1 MCGWKM
7 RRRQSLQN
15 NSIIDRVSAGNK
27 GPVLWVLIKDPR
39 RRRKMEKDKKRR
51 GSKAAESRRSFWE
64 IKGSPSF
71 SHTQKKKS
79 LRQSHGAARCFDVH
93 LSGCRVAASQVF
105 CVLAAVGRRGFGDY
119 AEKCPGKKQMQKQMV
134 PCNKTHFRDFR
145 RLLVSVLNCFALKAP
160 CVRFSAI

>member
-71 SHTQKKKS
+71 SHTQKKKARGS
-79 LRQSHGAARCFDVH
+79 LT
-93 LSGCRVAASQVF
+93 
-105 CVLAAVGRRGFGDY
+105 GRRAALMCIYLDVVSPHRRSSVFWLQSVGGVLGITLKNVRGKNKCKSKWFHATKHIFETLGD
-119 AEKCPGKKQMQKQMV
+119 
-134 PCNKTHFRDFR
+134 F
-145 RLLVSVLNCFALKAP
+145 
-160 CVRFSAI
+160 

>member
-1 MCGWKM
+1 M

-51 GSKAAESRRSFWE
+51 GSKAAESRRSLWE

-71 SHTQKKKS
+71 SHTQKKKKALGS
-79 LRQSHGAARCFDVH
+79 LTGRHASLMCIYLDVVSPHRRSSVFWLQS
-93 LSGCRVAASQVF
+93 
-105 CVLAAVGRRGFGDY
+105 VGEILGITLKNVRGKDKMF
-119 AEKCPGKKQMQKQMV
+119 PG
-134 PCNKTHFRDFR
+134 NKTHFRDFR
-145 RLLVSVLNCFALKAP
+145 RHLVSVLHCFALKAR
-160 CVRFSAI
+160 CARFSAI